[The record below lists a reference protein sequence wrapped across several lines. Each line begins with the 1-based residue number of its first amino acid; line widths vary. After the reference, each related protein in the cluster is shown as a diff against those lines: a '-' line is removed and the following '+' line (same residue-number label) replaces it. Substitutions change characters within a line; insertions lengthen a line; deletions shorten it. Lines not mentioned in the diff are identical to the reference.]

1 MRSPFTPSIQ
11 ELRALVACGELGSA
25 SRAAEALNLTQSAV
39 SRAIRSLEDR
49 LGVRLFQRVRQRLIL
64 SDAGR
69 AMLRDAGTILDSL
82 DASTRMVMAFG
93 GGEQVLRLAVLPTF
107 AAAWLIPRLAA
118 FNRLSPG
125 TAIDLTSALEPV
137 DFQDSP
143 FDAAIQRAAMA
154 GAGTEIVPL
163 MEERLVVVGA
173 PVLAG
178 DEPLPLSDLAGFPLI
193 QQATR
198 PRLWADWFAAAG
210 LGPVERLRGPR
221 FQHFDMVIA
230 AARTGLGLA
239 LLPEIFIRKEIET
252 GALRRVVDVD
262 LAGPSPYALIYPQ
275 SRPMSASLRTFA
287 DWLREGETLD
297 ACPSSA

>member
-1 MRSPFTPSIQ
+1 MRSHHTPSIQ

-49 LGVRLFQRVRQRLIL
+49 LGVLLFHRVRQRLIL

-69 AMLRDAGTILDSL
+69 AMLRDAGAILDDL
-82 DASTRMVMAFG
+82 DAAARMVMAFG

-107 AAAWLIPRLAA
+107 ATAWLIPRLAGFA
-118 FNRLSPG
+118 RSFPD

-154 GAGTEIVPL
+154 RAGTVVAPL
-163 MEERLVVVGA
+163 MEELLVVVAA
-173 PVLAG
+173 PALAG
-178 DEPLPLSDLAGFPLI
+178 RGALSPAEIVRQPLI

-198 PRLWADWFAAAG
+198 PRLWVDWFAAAG
-210 LGPVERLRGPR
+210 LGPVDRLRGPR

-230 AARTGLGLA
+230 AARAGLGLA
-239 LLPEIFIRKEIET
+239 LLPRIFVEHDLRSGALCKLTEIE
-252 GALRRVVDVD
+252 
-262 LAGPSPYALIYPQ
+262 LAGPSPYALIHPP
-275 SRPMSASLRTFA
+275 SPSPTLRAFA
-287 DWLREGETLD
+287 DWIAGD
-297 ACPSSA
+297 A